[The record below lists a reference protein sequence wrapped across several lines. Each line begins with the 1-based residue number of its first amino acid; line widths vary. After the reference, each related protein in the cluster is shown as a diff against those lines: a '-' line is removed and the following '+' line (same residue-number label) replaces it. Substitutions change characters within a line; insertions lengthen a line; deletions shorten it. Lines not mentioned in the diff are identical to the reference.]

1 MTDHLIAP
9 ERAEC
14 ADAIET
20 LHADA
25 FGPGRFTRA
34 AFRLREQ
41 GPHDPALSFVA
52 LSPGGDLLGSVRL
65 TPVVTTASGHHG
77 HLLGPLAVAPDHK
90 NKGFG
95 RALVRHA
102 VEAASA
108 TPDSGFVLLVGDAP
122 YYAPLGFRQVPAGR
136 LRLPG
141 PVDSRRLLAHPM
153 GNDEI
158 VGALA
163 GVVGY
168 DHSHAI
174 RTTEDRAG

>member
-14 ADAIET
+14 ADAIEA
-20 LHADA
+20 LHAKA

-77 HLLGPLAVAPDHK
+77 HLLGPLAVAPYHK

-95 RALVRHA
+95 RALVRRT
-102 VEAASA
+102 VDAASA
-108 TPDSGFVLLVGDAP
+108 TPGSHFVLLVGDAP
-122 YYAPLGFRQVPAGR
+122 YYAPLGFHQVPAGR

-141 PVDSRRLLAHPM
+141 PVDPRRLLAHPL
-153 GNDEI
+153 GNDAIIQE
-158 VGALA
+158 LA

-168 DHSHAI
+168 DHRQAVG
-174 RTTEDRAG
+174 TAEECAG

>member
-14 ADAIET
+14 ADAIEA
-20 LHADA
+20 LHAEA

-65 TPVVTTASGHHG
+65 TPVVAAGSGHHG

-90 NKGFG
+90 NQGFG
-95 RALVRHA
+95 RALVARA

-108 TPDSGFVLLVGDAP
+108 TKGSDYVLLVGDAP
-122 YYAPLGFRQVPAGR
+122 YYAPLGFHQVPAGR

-141 PVDSRRLLAHPM
+141 PVDPRRLLAHPL
-153 GNDEI
+153 GHDEI
-158 VGALA
+158 VAALA

-168 DHSHAI
+168 DHRQQDVAK
-174 RTTEDRAG
+174 RAEAG

>member
-14 ADAIET
+14 ADAIEA
-20 LHADA
+20 LHAEA

-52 LSPGGDLLGSVRL
+52 LSPGGGLLGSVRL
-65 TPVVTTASGHHG
+65 TPVVTAESGHRG
-77 HLLGPLAVAPDHK
+77 HLLGPLAVAPDYK
-90 NKGFG
+90 NQGFG
-95 RALVRHA
+95 RALVRRA
-102 VEAASA
+102 VDAASA
-108 TPDSGFVLLVGDAP
+108 TPGSAYVLLVGDAP

-141 PVDSRRLLAHPM
+141 PVDPRRLLAHPS

-158 VGALA
+158 IQELA
-163 GVVGY
+163 GLVGY
-168 DHSHAI
+168 DHGQAVPAAQGC
-174 RTTEDRAG
+174 AG

>member
-1 MTDHLIAP
+1 MTDHFIAP

-20 LHADA
+20 LHAEA

-52 LSPGGDLLGSVRL
+52 LSPGGDLLGSVRM
-65 TPVVTTASGHHG
+65 TPVVTAESGRHG
-77 HLLGPLAVAPDHK
+77 HLLGPLAVAPKHK
-90 NKGFG
+90 NQGFG

-102 VEAASA
+102 VEAASV

-122 YYAPLGFRQVPAGR
+122 YYAPLGFCQVPAGR
-136 LRLPG
+136 LLLPG
-141 PVDSRRLLAHPM
+141 PVDPRRLLVHPL
-153 GNDEI
+153 GDDAI
-158 VGALA
+158 VKALA
-163 GVVGY
+163 GIVGY
-168 DHSHAI
+168 DHRPAV
-174 RTTEDRAG
+174 RATLGCAG

>member
-14 ADAIET
+14 ADAIEA
-20 LHADA
+20 LHAEA

-65 TPVVTTASGHHG
+65 TPVVTAESGHRG
-77 HLLGPLAVAPDHK
+77 HLLGPRAVD
-90 NKGFG
+90 
-95 RALVRHA
+95 
-102 VEAASA
+102 AASA
-108 TPDSGFVLLVGDAP
+108 TPGSAYVLLVGDAP

-141 PVDSRRLLAHPM
+141 PVDPRRLLAHPS

-158 VGALA
+158 IQELA
-163 GVVGY
+163 GLVGY
-168 DHSHAI
+168 DHGQAVPAAQGC
-174 RTTEDRAG
+174 AG